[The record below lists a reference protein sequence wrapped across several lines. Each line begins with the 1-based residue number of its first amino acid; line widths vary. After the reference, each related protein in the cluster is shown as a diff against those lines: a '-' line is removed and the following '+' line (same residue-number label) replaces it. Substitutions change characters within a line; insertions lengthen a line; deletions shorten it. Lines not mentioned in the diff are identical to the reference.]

1 MSFIEAEHFS
11 KVPASAWKWPNFPV
25 GEIACRGTG
34 KIKVSVDAMN
44 KLQALRVM
52 IGAPMIVNS
61 AYRSPEHNR
70 KVGGARN
77 SQHLLGIAFDVS
89 MQNHDPET
97 FVAAAKA
104 CGFTGIGWYPPGK
117 GDFIHLDTGKPRT
130 WGTPWKAPR
139 FDPEPKARMVSA
151 PAAVATATPITVAA
165 AFEGVK
171 AAVEPE
177 NLAAIQ
183 ATVQPMIPYASIF
196 QGVFVACGVGIV
208 LWTLWKRFMRKAP

>member
-1 MSFIEAEHFS
+1 MSFIEADHFG
-11 KVPASAWKWPNFPV
+11 KIPKGAWKWPAFSPA
-25 GEIACRGTG
+25 EIACRGTG
-34 KIKVSVDAMN
+34 AIKVSVDAMD
-44 KLQALRVM
+44 KLQALRLM
-52 IGAPMIVNS
+52 LGAPMIINS
-61 AYRSPEHNR
+61 AYRSPAHN
-70 KVGGARN
+70 KKIGGARN

-89 MQNHDPET
+89 MANHDPEV

-139 FDPEPKARMVSA
+139 FDAEPKAKFISA
-151 PAAVATATPITVAA
+151 PAAVATTTVTTVAA
-165 AFEGVK
+165 AFE
-171 AAVEPE
+171 AVDPE

-183 ATVQPMIPYASIF
+183 AVVQPMIPYASIF

-208 LWTLWKRFMRKAP
+208 LWTVWKRFFKRAP